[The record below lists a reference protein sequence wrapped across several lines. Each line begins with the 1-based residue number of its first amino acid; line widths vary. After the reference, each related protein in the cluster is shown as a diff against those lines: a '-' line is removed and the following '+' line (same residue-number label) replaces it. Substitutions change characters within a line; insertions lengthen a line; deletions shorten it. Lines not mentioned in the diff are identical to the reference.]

1 MCLRERNGCDLGC
14 RRIMAFYDES
24 LWVPP
29 LPSIDTFRHA
39 PILKLSKPSCMA
51 KPTASEQKR
60 KKSLQAVTKGE
71 MEQLLADQASMILNA
86 VHEKLSAQERRF
98 NLRLEK
104 MEERFAK
111 RLDELTKTLDKFL
124 KRVSDIEEE
133 FTFMKADLNRVKD
146 VLRKKL
152 GVVLD

>member
-1 MCLRERNGCDLGC
+1 
-14 RRIMAFYDES
+14 
-24 LWVPP
+24 
-29 LPSIDTFRHA
+29 
-39 PILKLSKPSCMA
+39 MA
-51 KPTASEQKR
+51 KQPASKQKP
-60 KKSLQAVTKGE
+60 KKSVQAVTKGE

-98 NLRLEK
+98 NIRLEK

-124 KRVSDIEEE
+124 KRLSDIEEE
-133 FTFMKADLNRVKD
+133 FIFMKADLNRVKA
-146 VLRKKL
+146 VLREKL

>member
-1 MCLRERNGCDLGC
+1 M
-14 RRIMAFYDES
+14 
-24 LWVPP
+24 V
-29 LPSIDTFRHA
+29 
-39 PILKLSKPSCMA
+39 
-51 KPTASEQKR
+51 KPTASKHKS
-60 KKSLQAVTKGE
+60 KKSIQAVTKGE

-86 VHEKLSAQERRF
+86 MGERLSAQEKRS
-98 NLRLEK
+98 NIRLEK

-111 RLDELTKTLDKFL
+111 RLDELTKTLDRFL